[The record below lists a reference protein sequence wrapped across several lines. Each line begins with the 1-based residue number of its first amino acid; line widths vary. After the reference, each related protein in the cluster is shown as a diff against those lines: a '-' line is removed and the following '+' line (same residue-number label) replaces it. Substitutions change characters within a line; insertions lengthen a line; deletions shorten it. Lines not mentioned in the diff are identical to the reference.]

1 MTIQQSSKVFTT
13 GSSLMAHSIQIALQS
28 AGIPSTL
35 TRAAN
40 GGMDVKVPAEHSS
53 HARQLLTAEPHYG
66 EILFIPGCA
75 CRMLS

>member
-53 HARQLLTAEPHYG
+53 HAR
-66 EILFIPGCA
+66 
-75 CRMLS
+75 